1 MKAAGAVDSGDLERC
16 GLLSQPLASRTLEW
30 KKAVLLDLNLLRSYC
45 FLVLQ
50 CILLVASCLITFPLV
65 RKTPPPTPHPL
76 TPLPMAQGSIKHK
89 TPAKC
94 LWPPTVKKKNT
105 DENEEIDILYFYL
118 L

>member
-1 MKAAGAVDSGDLERC
+1 MAAGDVDSGDLERC
-16 GLLSQPLASRTLEW
+16 GLLSQPAASRTLEW
-30 KKAVLLDLNLLRSYC
+30 KEAVLLDLNLLQGYC

-50 CILLVASCLITFPLV
+50 CILPVASCLITFRLV

-94 LWPPTVKKKNT
+94 LWPLTVKKKNT

>member
-1 MKAAGAVDSGDLERC
+1 MKATGAVDSGDLERC
-16 GLLSQPLASRTLEW
+16 GLLSLPAASRTLEW
-30 KKAVLLDLNLLRSYC
+30 KRAVLLDCGYC
-45 FLVLQ
+45 FLILQ
-50 CILLVASCLITFPLV
+50 CILPVASCLITFPLV

-94 LWPPTVKKKNT
+94 LWPPSVRKKNP